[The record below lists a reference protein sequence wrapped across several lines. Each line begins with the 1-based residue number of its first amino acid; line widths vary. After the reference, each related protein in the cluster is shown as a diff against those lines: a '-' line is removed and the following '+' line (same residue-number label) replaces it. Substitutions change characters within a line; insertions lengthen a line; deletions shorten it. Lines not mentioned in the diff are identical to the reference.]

1 MTITL
6 SNTTDE
12 VEVLDKTLTDS
23 VSRECVL
30 VNTDVL
36 NPILK
41 LESVVINKNYVYIPT
56 FKRYY
61 FVRTV
66 ETINGM
72 HTLLYCSVDV
82 LMSYKNEIMELKAY
96 VSRNEFDANFLLND
110 SSMPLLAEKKLV
122 VKGFGNEMI
131 SFSEYLLECV

>member
-6 SNTTDE
+6 SNTRDE

-41 LESVVINKNYVYIPT
+41 LESVVIDKNYVYIPT

-72 HTLLYCSVDV
+72 HTLLHCSVDV
-82 LMSYKNEIMELKAY
+82 LMSYKNEIMELDAY
-96 VSRNEFDANFLLND
+96 ISRNEFDANFLLND

-122 VKGFGNEMI
+122 VKGFGNDMI

>member
-23 VSRECVL
+23 VTKECVL

-41 LESVVINKNYVYIPT
+41 LESNVVDKNYVYIPA
-56 FKRYY
+56 FNRYY
-61 FVRTV
+61 FVSSP

-72 HTLLYCSVDV
+72 HTLLHCSVDV
-82 LMSYKNEIMELKAY
+82 LMSYKDEIMELDAY
-96 VSRNEFDANFLLND
+96 ISRNEFDANFLLND

-122 VKGFGNEMI
+122 VKGFGDDMI

>member
-12 VEVLDKTLTDS
+12 VEVLDKNLTDS
-23 VSRECVL
+23 VTKECVL

-41 LESVVINKNYVYIPT
+41 LESIVIDKNYIYIPT

-82 LMSYKNEIMELKAY
+82 LMSYKDEIKELDTY
-96 VSRNEFDANFLLND
+96 ISRNEFDANFLLND

-122 VKGFGNEMI
+122 VKGFGDDMI

>member
-12 VEVLDKTLTDS
+12 IEVLDKTLTGS
-23 VSRECVL
+23 ISRECVL

-41 LESVVINKNYVYIPT
+41 LESIVLDKNYVHIPA
-56 FKRYY
+56 FNRYY
-61 FVRTV
+61 FVQTP

-72 HTLLYCSVDV
+72 HTLLHCSVDV
-82 LMSYKNEIMELKAY
+82 LMTYKDEIKELDAY
-96 VSRNEFDANFLLND
+96 ISRNEFDANFLLND
-110 SSMPLLAEKKLV
+110 SSMPLLAEKRLV
-122 VKGFGNEMI
+122 VKGFGTDII
-131 SFSEYLLECV
+131 SFDEYLLECV

>member
-6 SNTTDE
+6 SNTRDE

-41 LESVVINKNYVYIPT
+41 LESIVIDKNYVYIPT

-72 HTLLYCSVDV
+72 RTLLHCSVDV
-82 LMSYKNEIMELKAY
+82 LMSYKNEIMELDAY
-96 VSRNEFDANFLLND
+96 ISRNEFDANFLLND
-110 SSMPLLAEKKLV
+110 SSMPLLAEKRLV
-122 VKGFGNEMI
+122 VKGFGDDMI

>member
-12 VEVLDKTLTDS
+12 IEVLDKTLTGS
-23 VSRECVL
+23 ISRECVL

-41 LESVVINKNYVYIPT
+41 LESIVIDKNYVHIPT
-56 FKRYY
+56 FNRYY
-61 FVRTV
+61 FVQTV

-72 HTLLYCSVDV
+72 HTLLHCSVDV
-82 LMSYKNEIMELKAY
+82 LMSYKDEIKELDAY
-96 VSRNEFDANFLLND
+96 ISRNEFNANFLLND
-110 SSMPLLAEKKLV
+110 SSMPLLAEKRLV
-122 VKGFGNEMI
+122 VKGFGTDII
-131 SFSEYLLECV
+131 SFDEYLLECV

>member
-6 SNTTDE
+6 SNTRDE

-41 LESVVINKNYVYIPT
+41 LESVVIDKNYIYIPA

-82 LMSYKNEIMELKAY
+82 LMSYKNEIMELDAY
-96 VSRNEFDANFLLND
+96 ISRNEFDANFLLND
-110 SSMPLLAEKKLV
+110 SSMPLLAEKRLV
-122 VKGFGNEMI
+122 VKGFGEYII
-131 SFSEYLLECV
+131 SFDEYLLECI

>member
-12 VEVLDKTLTDS
+12 NEVLEKTLTDS
-23 VSRECVL
+23 VTKECHL

-41 LESVVINKNYVYIPT
+41 LESVVMDKNYVYIPD

-61 FVRTV
+61 FVKTV

-72 HTLLYCSVDV
+72 HTLLYCAVDV
-82 LMSYKNEIMELKAY
+82 LMSYADEIKELDAY
-96 VSRNEFDANFLLND
+96 ISRNEFDANFLLND

-122 VKGFGNEMI
+122 VKGFGEDI
-131 SFSEYLLECV
+131 IAFDEYLLECV

>member
-12 VEVLDKTLTDS
+12 IEVLDKTLIES
-23 VSRECVL
+23 ISRECVL

-41 LESVVINKNYVYIPT
+41 LESIVIDKNYVHIPT
-56 FKRYY
+56 FNRYY
-61 FVRTV
+61 FVQTV

-72 HTLLYCSVDV
+72 HTLLHCSVDV
-82 LMSYKNEIMELKAY
+82 LMSYKNEIVELDAY
-96 VSRNEFDANFLLND
+96 ISRNEFDANFLLND

-122 VKGFGNEMI
+122 VKGFGNDII
-131 SFSEYLLECV
+131 SFDEYLLECI